1 MANADD
7 TLRAELEDR
16 LRFER
21 LITDLSAEFV
31 NLDTDLIDGAI
42 QDAQRRIVDALD
54 LDRSTLF
61 QFSDDAAELIFTHY
75 WSRPGF
81 PPPPLMPS
89 PAGLFPWA
97 TSKIIKGEMV
107 CFSSVNELPPD
118 VPDRENLARIGTR
131 SNVTVPLIVSGR
143 VVGAGCFW
151 RNAT

>member
-7 TLRAELEDR
+7 PLRAELDDR

-21 LITDLSAEFV
+21 LIADLSAEFG

-42 QDAQRRIVDALD
+42 QDAQRRIIEALD

-61 QFSDDAAELIFTHY
+61 QFSDDDAFVFTHY

-89 PAGLFPWA
+89 PISLFPWMVN
-97 TSKIIKGEMV
+97 KILKGEMV
-107 CFSSVNELPPD
+107 CF
-118 VPDRENLARIGTR
+118 
-131 SNVTVPLIVSGR
+131 
-143 VVGAGCFW
+143 
-151 RNAT
+151 